1 MMGLTDRVGPWA
13 RRFQRADA
21 TAAAPAQEAEPAPRR
36 ASLRARRD
44 DAAEPPE
51 HRTSRFA
58 RRVLA
63 EQER

>member
-21 TAAAPAQEAEPAPRR
+21 TAPAPAAETAPAG
-36 ASLRARRD
+36 ASLRVRRD
-44 DAAEPPE
+44 DDAEPPE
-51 HRTSRFA
+51 RRTGRFA

-63 EQER
+63 EQDR